1 MMLANTNPY
10 TLLADLILAVHFA
23 FVTFVVA
30 GLVLIWVGFFL
41 HWPFVRD
48 WRFRIAHL
56 LAMAFVLGESLT
68 GFICPLTTWENQL
81 RLRGGGERTYA
92 GSFLQHWLGRILFF
106 DLSERTFTIIY
117 ALFFILLV
125 LTFIVVRPRRQKPQA
140 EP

>member
-41 HWPFVRD
+41 HWTFVRD

-81 RLRGGGERTYA
+81 RLRGGGVHARFVRNESRLERIVRYRHRRS
-92 GSFLQHWLGRILFF
+92 GSH
-106 DLSERTFTIIY
+106 
-117 ALFFILLV
+117 
-125 LTFIVVRPRRQKPQA
+125 PRRIAP
-140 EP
+140 